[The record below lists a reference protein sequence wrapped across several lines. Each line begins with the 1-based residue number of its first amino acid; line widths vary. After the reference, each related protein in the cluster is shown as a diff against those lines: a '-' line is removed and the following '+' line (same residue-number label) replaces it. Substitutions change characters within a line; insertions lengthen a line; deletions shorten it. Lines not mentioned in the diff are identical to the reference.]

1 MANPSPTHP
10 SLGKDAHRVLNAADT
25 DPRTVE
31 AGSVTRSLELQIAR
45 WVNEGGAG
53 GDEDRTEPVEIGKHL
68 LCLRHHGFDPVRY
81 LEHLHGAG
89 IAR

>member
-1 MANPSPTHP
+1 MANQSPTHP

-31 AGSVTRSLELQIAR
+31 AGSVTRSLELQIER

-53 GDEDRTEPVEIGKHL
+53 GDEER
-68 LCLRHHGFDPVRY
+68 
-81 LEHLHGAG
+81 
-89 IAR
+89 

>member
-1 MANPSPTHP
+1 MANQSPTHP
-10 SLGKDAHRVLNAADT
+10 SLGNDAPRVLNAADT

-53 GDEDRTEPVEIGKHL
+53 GDEE
-68 LCLRHHGFDPVRY
+68 LCRILGDEAIRRRGLPA
-81 LEHLHGAG
+81 LP
-89 IAR
+89 